1 MTLIVK
7 EWRIDKSW
15 TLFLDR
21 DGVINER
28 NFEGYITS
36 PNQFK
41 FKAGV
46 FDALKI
52 FNGLFDKKILV
63 TNQQG
68 VAKKIM
74 SKRNLD
80 EVHRYMSQE
89 LKSNI
94 NFEFDAIFTAIN
106 RRGAENDRRKPN
118 KSMAL
123 EAKEIDQDID
133 FEKSIMIG
141 DTDSDIKFG
150 TNLGM
155 KTVLINSE
163 EVVTEKPDLT
173 VESLKEFALILNEI
187 K

>member
-1 MTLIVK
+1 MTLTVK

-41 FKAGV
+41 FKTGV
-46 FDALKI
+46 FDALEI
-52 FNGLFDKKILV
+52 FNDLFDKKILV

-74 SKRNLD
+74 SERNLN

-94 NFEFDAIFTAIN
+94 NFEFDAIFTATN
-106 RRGAENDRRKPN
+106 RRGAKNDRRKPN
-118 KSMAL
+118 KSMAI
-123 EAKEIDQDID
+123 EAQEMYPSID
-133 FEKSIMIG
+133 FGKSIMIG

-155 KTVLINSE
+155 KTVLVNSTE
-163 EVVTEKPDLT
+163 IVTEKPDVT
-173 VESLKEFALILNEI
+173 VDNLKEFALILNRI
-187 K
+187 